1 MVIAICSILYHNYK
15 KPFLFN
21 ASKHFQDGQVS
32 LKFAEDVTFINKASI
47 QRTLTKVPNGSKVIL
62 DASKTVNMDHNVRE
76 IITKFI
82 EEAEHRDITVEVVDL
97 NFSRMKNQYKE
108 IAKVLVKQA

>member
-1 MVIAICSILYHNYK
+1 
-15 KPFLFN
+15 
-21 ASKHFQDGQVS
+21 
-32 LKFAEDVTFINKASI
+32 
-47 QRTLTKVPNGSKVIL
+47 
-62 DASKTVNMDHNVRE
+62 MDHNVRE